1 MASLRRKLV
10 VVGDG
15 ACGKTS
21 LLMRFHEG
29 RFPEHYTPTVF
40 ENRVTDIIVDSR
52 RVELALWDTAG
63 QEQFDHLRSLSYPG
77 ADIVLICFAIDSPVS
92 LDNVVEKWITEVR
105 HFCPKTPVYLIG
117 LKKDIRTDQKMIDS
131 MKRTHE
137 RPVATQEA
145 EAIARQIGADRYL
158 ECSARTGEGITE
170 VFETATRGTIRTAPA
185 AVKPAASAAAK
196 EDEGC
201 SCIII

>member
-1 MASLRRKLV
+1 MASLRKKLV

-29 RFPEHYTPTVF
+29 RFPDHYIPTVF
-40 ENRVTDIIVDSR
+40 ENRVTDLLVDSR

-92 LDNVVEKWITEVR
+92 LDNVVEKWMEEVR
-105 HFCPKTPVYLIG
+105 HFCPKTPIFLIG
-117 LKKDIRTDQKMIDS
+117 LKKDVRTDPRVLEN

-137 RPVATQEA
+137 RPVATAEGEA
-145 EAIARQIGADRYL
+145 VARRIGADRYL
-158 ECSARTGEGITE
+158 ECSARTGEGVTD
-170 VFETATRGTIRTAPA
+170 VFETATRYSLRSSPTAP
-185 AVKPAASAAAK
+185 PGTSAPVN
-196 EDEGC
+196 ENGGC
-201 SCIII
+201 CIIL